1 MMKHSIAISLA
12 ALLSACAIGPDY
24 QRPDIDSPNSFR
36 GGDGADAESIADLQ
50 WWEVYQDA
58 RLQDLLR
65 TALEQNR
72 DLQIAAAR
80 ISETRALVGIN
91 RYAELPQ
98 ISAGGNAARN
108 RISSATGFPVFAGR
122 DRTNYAASI
131 DATYEADLW
140 GRLSSLTEAARAD
153 LLATGFARE
162 TIRISLIA
170 DVATAYFDLLSL
182 DQQYDITQRTVATR
196 QKFADLTRARFERGV
211 ASGLEVS
218 RADANLAAAQATLP
232 ELTRQTAQ
240 TENLLSVLLARNPDF
255 VVRERIELQSLPR
268 PPVVPA
274 GLPSSLLERRPDL
287 VAAEYNMVAAN
298 ARIKS
303 AKAALFP
310 TIALTGSLGG
320 QSLAF
325 GDLFTGPARVWTF
338 GLGLLQPILD
348 ANRNRYQVDAA
359 SAREEQVVQQ
369 YRQTVEQ
376 AFREVADALSARRNF
391 ADFVAAQEAQVT
403 ALRTARQRAQ
413 RRYEVGFSSYFE
425 VIDADQDLF
434 TAELQL
440 VQGYRNTLVSLVQLY
455 RALGGGWDP
464 ALQQESAAP
473 EPARKRTQQ
482 RRPALRDSTR
492 AGSGQ
497 Q

>member
-1 MMKHSIAISLA
+1 MKHSIALFFLT
-12 ALLSACAIGPDY
+12 LLSACAIGPDY
-24 QRPDIDSPNSFR
+24 RRPDVDAPDAFR
-36 GGDGADAESIADLQ
+36 GDAEADAESLADLA
-50 WWEVYQDA
+50 WWQVYQDA
-58 RLQDLLR
+58 RLQNLLR
-65 TALEQNR
+65 IALEQNR

-80 ISETRALVGIN
+80 INEARAIVGIN
-91 RYAELPQ
+91 RYAQFPQ
-98 ISAGGNAARN
+98 ISAGANVARS
-108 RISSATGFPVFAGR
+108 RTSAATGIPVFVGR

-196 QKFADLTRARFERGV
+196 QKFTELTRARFERGV
-211 ASGLEVS
+211 ASGLDVS
-218 RADANLAAAQATLP
+218 RAEANLAAAQATLP
-232 ELTRQTAQ
+232 ELKRQIVQ
-240 TENLLSVLLARNPDF
+240 TENLLSVLLAQNPDF
-255 VVRERIELQSLPR
+255 VVRERIDLQSLP
-268 PPVVPA
+268 PPPAVPP

-298 ARIKS
+298 ARLKS

-310 TIALTGSLGG
+310 TIALTGSFGG

-325 GDLFTGPARVWTF
+325 SDLFTGPARAWSF

-348 ANRNRYQVDAA
+348 ANRNRYQVEAA
-359 SAREEQVVQQ
+359 SARDEQVVQQ

-376 AFREVADALSARRNF
+376 AFREVADALAARRNF
-391 ADFVAAQEAQVT
+391 ADFVAAQEAQVN

-455 RALGGGWDP
+455 RALGGGWD
-464 ALQQESAAP
+464 AVLQQDSARGGSA
-473 EPARKRTQQ
+473 QQ
-482 RRPALRDSTR
+482 E
-492 AGSGQ
+492 
-497 Q
+497 